1 MKQFEV
7 YKLWPIEP
15 VKGIGCKLWDAAGN
29 EYTDLYGGHAVISVG
44 HSHPVYVKTISD
56 QLNKIGFYSN
66 SVQNSLQNELAERLG
81 RLSGYP
87 DYSLFLC
94 NSGAE
99 ANENAIKLASF
110 HTGRKKLLAFSEAFH
125 GRTSGAVAATD
136 NPKIQAPFNETE
148 NVKFIALNDIEA
160 AKNELNSKEYCAVI
174 VEGIQGVAGIY
185 SPTTDFLKQ
194 LRTIC
199 DETGT
204 LLILDEV
211 QSGYGR
217 TGKFFAHQHS
227 QVKADLIT
235 MAKGMGN
242 GFPIGGVLI
251 SDIFK
256 PSYGM
261 LGTTFGGNH
270 LACAAA
276 IAVLKILEDENLME
290 NAKIVGAHIFN
301 SLKGNSAIKD
311 LRGEGLM
318 IGIDLNPEYLSI
330 KERLLSE
337 EKIFTGSAKTNII
350 RLLPPLNI
358 TIAEADKFITS
369 FNKLKQSIE
378 NG

>member
-15 VKGIGCKLWDAAGN
+15 VKGLGCKLWDAAGN

-66 SVQNSLQNELAERLG
+66 SVQNSLQNELADRLG

-185 SPTTDFLKQ
+185 SPTADFLKQ

-301 SLKGNSAIKD
+301 SLKGNCAIKD

>member
-15 VKGIGCKLWDAAGN
+15 VKGFGCKLWDAAGN

-185 SPTTDFLKQ
+185 SPTADFLKQ

-276 IAVLKILEDENLME
+276 IAVLKILEDDNLME
-290 NAKIVGAHIFN
+290 NAKIVGSHIFN

>member
-15 VKGIGCKLWDAAGN
+15 VKGLGCKLWDAAGN

-185 SPTTDFLKQ
+185 TPTADFLKQ

>member
-7 YKLWPIEP
+7 YKLWTIEP

-185 SPTTDFLKQ
+185 SPTADFLKQ

-301 SLKGNSAIKD
+301 SLKGNSAIND

-358 TIAEADKFITS
+358 TIAEADKFINS

>member
-15 VKGIGCKLWDAAGN
+15 VKGLGCKLWDAAGN

-81 RLSGYP
+81 RLSDYP

-185 SPTTDFLKQ
+185 SPTADFLKQ

-358 TIAEADKFITS
+358 TIAEADKFINS

>member
-15 VKGIGCKLWDAAGN
+15 VKGLGCKLWDAAGN
-29 EYTDLYGGHAVISVG
+29 EYADLYGGHAVISVG

-66 SVQNSLQNELAERLG
+66 SVQNSLQNELADRLG

-185 SPTTDFLKQ
+185 SPTADFLKQ

-235 MAKGMGN
+235 TAKGMGN

>member
-1 MKQFEV
+1 
-7 YKLWPIEP
+7 
-15 VKGIGCKLWDAAGN
+15 
-29 EYTDLYGGHAVISVG
+29 
-44 HSHPVYVKTISD
+44 
-56 QLNKIGFYSN
+56 
-66 SVQNSLQNELAERLG
+66 
-81 RLSGYP
+81 
-87 DYSLFLC
+87 
-94 NSGAE
+94 
-99 ANENAIKLASF
+99 
-110 HTGRKKLLAFSEAFH
+110 
-125 GRTSGAVAATD
+125 
-136 NPKIQAPFNETE
+136 
-148 NVKFIALNDIEA
+148 
-160 AKNELNSKEYCAVI
+160 
-174 VEGIQGVAGIY
+174 
-185 SPTTDFLKQ
+185 
-194 LRTIC
+194 
-199 DETGT
+199 
-204 LLILDEV
+204 
-211 QSGYGR
+211 
-217 TGKFFAHQHS
+217 
-227 QVKADLIT
+227 
-235 MAKGMGN
+235 
-242 GFPIGGVLI
+242 
-251 SDIFK
+251 
-256 PSYGM
+256 M

>member
-15 VKGIGCKLWDAAGN
+15 VKGLGCKLWDAAGN

-66 SVQNSLQNELAERLG
+66 SVQNSLQNELADRLG

-185 SPTTDFLKQ
+185 SPTADFLKQ

-235 MAKGMGN
+235 TAKGMGN

-358 TIAEADKFITS
+358 TIAEADKFINS

>member
-15 VKGIGCKLWDAAGN
+15 VKGLGCKLWDAAGN

-185 SPTTDFLKQ
+185 SPTADFLKQ

-301 SLKGNSAIKD
+301 SLKGNSATKD

-358 TIAEADKFITS
+358 TIAEADKFINS

>member
-15 VKGIGCKLWDAAGN
+15 VKGLGCKLWDAAGN

-185 SPTTDFLKQ
+185 SPTADFLKQ

-227 QVKADLIT
+227 QIKADLIT

-251 SDIFK
+251 SEIFK

>member
-15 VKGIGCKLWDAAGN
+15 VKGLGCKLWDAAGN
-29 EYTDLYGGHAVISVG
+29 EYADLYGGHAVISVG

-185 SPTTDFLKQ
+185 SPTADFLKQ

-358 TIAEADKFITS
+358 TIAEADKFINS

>member
-110 HTGRKKLLAFSEAFH
+110 HTGRKKLLAFSDAFH

-185 SPTTDFLKQ
+185 SPTADFLKQ

>member
-15 VKGIGCKLWDAAGN
+15 VKGLGCKLWDAAGN

-66 SVQNSLQNELAERLG
+66 SVQNSLQNELADRLG

-185 SPTTDFLKQ
+185 SPTADFLKQ

>member
-185 SPTTDFLKQ
+185 SPTADFLKQ

>member
-15 VKGIGCKLWDAAGN
+15 VKGLGCKLWDAAGN

-136 NPKIQAPFNETE
+136 NPKIQAPFNETD
-148 NVKFIALNDIEA
+148 NVKFIALNDTEA

-185 SPTTDFLKQ
+185 SPTADFLKQ

-358 TIAEADKFITS
+358 TIAEADKFINS

>member
-15 VKGIGCKLWDAAGN
+15 VKGLGCKLWDAAGN

-66 SVQNSLQNELAERLG
+66 SVQNSLQNELADRLG

-185 SPTTDFLKQ
+185 SPTADFLKQ

-358 TIAEADKFITS
+358 TIAEADKFINS

>member
-15 VKGIGCKLWDAAGN
+15 VKGLGCKLWDAAGN

-136 NPKIQAPFNETE
+136 NPKIQAPFNETD

-185 SPTTDFLKQ
+185 SPTADFLKQ

-358 TIAEADKFITS
+358 TIAEADKFINS

>member
-7 YKLWPIEP
+7 YKLWTIEP

-185 SPTTDFLKQ
+185 SPTADFLKQ

-358 TIAEADKFITS
+358 TIAEADKFINS

>member
-15 VKGIGCKLWDAAGN
+15 VKGLGCKLWDAAGN

-185 SPTTDFLKQ
+185 SPTADFLKQ

-290 NAKIVGAHIFN
+290 NAKIVGAYIFN

-369 FNKLKQSIE
+369 VNKLKQSIE

>member
-15 VKGIGCKLWDAAGN
+15 VKGLGCKLWDAAGN
-29 EYTDLYGGHAVISVG
+29 EYADLYGGHAVISVG

-185 SPTTDFLKQ
+185 SPTADFLKQ

-235 MAKGMGN
+235 TAKGMGN

-358 TIAEADKFITS
+358 TIAEADKFINS

>member
-15 VKGIGCKLWDAAGN
+15 VKGLGCKLWDAAGN

-136 NPKIQAPFNETE
+136 NPKIQAPFNETD

-185 SPTTDFLKQ
+185 SPTADFLKQ

-301 SLKGNSAIKD
+301 SLKGNRAIKD

-358 TIAEADKFITS
+358 TIAEADKFINS

>member
-185 SPTTDFLKQ
+185 TPTADFLKQ

-290 NAKIVGAHIFN
+290 NAKIVGSHIFN